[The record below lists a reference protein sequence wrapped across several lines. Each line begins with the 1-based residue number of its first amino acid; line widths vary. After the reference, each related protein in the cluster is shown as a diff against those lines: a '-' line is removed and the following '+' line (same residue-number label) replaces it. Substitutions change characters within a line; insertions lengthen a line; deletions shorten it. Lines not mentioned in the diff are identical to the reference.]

1 MKLLFTMFFLA
12 FFSICISQTKVNL
25 IKKDGVYEV
34 SCKVNGKDTR
44 FIFDSGASD
53 VQISKEFF
61 IEGLKNG
68 IFKSSDLFS
77 DIVEF
82 QIANGDVVKGKNI
95 NIRQLKIGDLCLY
108 NVIGSIID
116 SPNTP
121 MLLGQSAIERF
132 GTYTI
137 DYNNMILSIQGNTL
151 SKYELSL
158 IEQFKQPGYDLVVGP
173 KLKALSIINDFEFE
187 VVEIKKTGIDNQEV
201 LNFIIDITNNS
212 TIDYNRVDGKM
223 GLIGFTVE
231 VTTEDGKRYTSIDMP
246 ISQTLLSGQTAN
258 SGAGLSIRGK
268 KPIRLRILPKIF

>member
-1 MKLLFTMFFLA
+1 MKLLFTIFFLA

-95 NIRQLKIGDLCLY
+95 SIRQLKIGDLCLY

-137 DYNNMILSIQGNTL
+137 DYNKMLLVIEGNSVAKMEADFIAQ
-151 SKYELSL
+151 SKL
-158 IEQFKQPGYDLVVGP
+158 PGMESFVNA
-173 KLKALSIINDFEFE
+173 KLKALAILPNLEFE
-187 VVEIKKTGIDNQEV
+187 VFSIEPLGNGDLKYK
-201 LNFIIDITNNS
+201 IDITNNS
-212 TIDYNRVDGKM
+212 NLDYNWQGGQIIVYN
-223 GLIGFTVE
+223 VE
-231 VTTEDGKRYTSIDMP
+231 VTTDDGKRYTSQDVP
-246 ISQTLLSGQTAN
+246 IVQSLNTGQTGN
-258 SGAGLSIRGK
+258 SWTMFSIRGK
-268 KPIRLRILPKIF
+268 KPVRLRIFSKLQGY